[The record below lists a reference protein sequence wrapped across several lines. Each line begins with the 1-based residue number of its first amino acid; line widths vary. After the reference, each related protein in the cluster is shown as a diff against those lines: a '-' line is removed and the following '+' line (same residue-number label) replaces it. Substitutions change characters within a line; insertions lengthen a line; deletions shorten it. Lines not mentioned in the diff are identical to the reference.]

1 MNPPN
6 LEAVE
11 QVRRTLIDLAIH
23 YGPRVLTALLILI
36 LGVVVAR
43 RVGRA
48 AQRWLDKR
56 ELEPPM
62 RKIIV
67 QFASLLVLLLFFMM
81 SLQNLGVE
89 LLPLLASLG
98 VAGVGIGLAT
108 QGVLSN
114 LAAGLTIIFTRPFR
128 IGEYVALVGVEGQV
142 DAIELLS
149 TTLTHSD
156 RSRIVIPNR
165 KIVGEILHNYG
176 KLRQLNLSVGVAY
189 ATDLNRALRVIDQ
202 MLARSPRV
210 LKDPAP
216 VVAVTALGEST
227 VNISVCP
234 WVPVAD
240 YVVAIG
246 ELNKALLEAL
256 REGGVE
262 LAFPQ
267 REVRLLTPIAS
278 A

>member
-11 QVRRTLIDLAIH
+11 QVRRTLIDLALH

-48 AQRWLDKR
+48 AQRWLDRR

-114 LAAGLTIIFTRPFR
+114 LAAGLTIIFSKPFR

-165 KIVGEILHNYG
+165 KIVGEIL
-176 KLRQLNLSVGVAY
+176 R
-189 ATDLNRALRVIDQ
+189 RAFAQV
-202 MLARSPRV
+202 
-210 LKDPAP
+210 
-216 VVAVTALGEST
+216 
-227 VNISVCP
+227 
-234 WVPVAD
+234 
-240 YVVAIG
+240 
-246 ELNKALLEAL
+246 
-256 REGGVE
+256 
-262 LAFPQ
+262 
-267 REVRLLTPIAS
+267 
-278 A
+278 

>member
-11 QVRRTLIDLAIH
+11 QVRRTLIDLALR

-36 LGVVVAR
+36 FGVIVAR
-43 RVGRA
+43 RIARV
-48 AQRWLDKR
+48 AQRWLERR

-62 RKIIV
+62 RRILV

-98 VAGVGIGLAT
+98 VAGVGIGLAA

-114 LAAGLTIIFTRPFR
+114 LAAGLTIIFTKPFR

-142 DAIELLS
+142 DGIELLS

-156 RSRIVIPNR
+156 KSRIVIPNR

-189 ATDLNRALRVIDQ
+189 ATDLNQALRVIGQ
-202 MLARSPRV
+202 VLERSPLA
-210 LKDPAP
+210 LKEPTP
-216 VVAVTALGEST
+216 IVAVTALGEST

-234 WVPVAD
+234 WVLVPDHGPAT
-240 YVVAIG
+240 G

-256 REGGVE
+256 RGSGIE